1 MTIYR
6 DSRLGCHRNK
16 RKNKHLILKISL
28 RPNLKETDFENFL
41 SLWWVKTKTMKYD
54 QGLDEGGMSQ
64 TIQNTLIFTITAAA
78 KAPAFSLLETYLRS
92 HFSSLKGS
100 VRGLAL
106 QELQVVPL
114 SGIWTH
120 LSSVK
125 EDISCPLSPILT
137 KTFPWLSVSFHPMA
151 AATTKS
157 RRSIHAPLF
166 VDT

>member
-1 MTIYR
+1 M
-6 DSRLGCHRNK
+6 N
-16 RKNKHLILKISL
+16 
-28 RPNLKETDFENFL
+28 EN
-41 SLWWVKTKTMKYD
+41 KTMKYD
-54 QGLDEGGMSQ
+54 QGLDGGGMSQ
-64 TIQNTLIFTITAAA
+64 TIQNTLIFTTTAAA
-78 KAPAFSLLETYLRS
+78 KTLAFSLFETYLPS

-137 KTFPWLSVSFHPMA
+137 ETFPWLSVSFHPMA
-151 AATTKS
+151 TTRS
-157 RRSIHAPLF
+157 RR
-166 VDT
+166 